1 MCHST
6 FAQGKTR
13 PSGEKKG
20 FSAVEPDV
28 SALTGPLE
36 DAEEAAGSE
45 LLYNEY
51 IVYDTCQVKMKYVVQ
66 VKFNFV

>member
-1 MCHST
+1 
-6 FAQGKTR
+6 
-13 PSGEKKG
+13 
-20 FSAVEPDV
+20 V